1 MMRKLLCVLMLL
13 CLLSTAAA
21 EDFGRTY
28 KSFEACYAENI
39 VFINEN
45 TGRHLLPHTPTRDY
59 DSKGNRLY
67 RIQSGALSVEI
78 HLDDLAEQI
87 ASCQIMLT
95 APENLK
101 YGTSQHHDFNT
112 AGYHSYA
119 LIMAMDMSAT
129 PYERYALVNRIN
141 EGLAASGADP
151 FQTQVG
157 DYRLTCTSLNGVA
170 TMLFENE
177 LLMESEPL
185 PPIEDEEIPE
195 EETSEE
201 DAFLG

>member
-1 MMRKLLCVLMLL
+1 MMRKFLILLILL
-13 CLLSTAAA
+13 CLIGTASA
-21 EDFGRTY
+21 EDLGRTY
-28 KSFEACYAENI
+28 KHFEAAYAENI

-59 DSKGNRLY
+59 AANGNRIY
-67 RIQSGALSVEI
+67 RIQSGTLSVEI

-87 ASCQIMLT
+87 ARCQITLT

-101 YGTSQHHDFNT
+101 YGSSQHHDFNT

-119 LIMAMDMSAT
+119 LIMAMDASAT

-141 EGLAASGADP
+141 EGLAASGAEP
-151 FQTQVG
+151 FVTQAG
-157 DYRLTCTSLNGVA
+157 DYRLTCTSAGGVA

-177 LLMESEPL
+177 LFMETEPIT
-185 PPIEDEEIPE
+185 PAEDDVIE
-195 EETSEE
+195 EEASEE
-201 DAFLG
+201 DEFLG